1 MFKQIIA
8 CKVLRTLLSSQ
19 YSVNVV
25 LLTIIATSTISM
37 ENNAMTKYKFNL
49 QKINIVL
56 TLWIYV
62 LLIEN

>member
-1 MFKQIIA
+1 MMFKQIIA
-8 CKVLRTLLSSQ
+8 CKALRTLLSNQ

-56 TLWIYV
+56 TL
-62 LLIEN
+62 

>member
-1 MFKQIIA
+1 MMFKQIIA

-56 TLWIYV
+56 TL
-62 LLIEN
+62 